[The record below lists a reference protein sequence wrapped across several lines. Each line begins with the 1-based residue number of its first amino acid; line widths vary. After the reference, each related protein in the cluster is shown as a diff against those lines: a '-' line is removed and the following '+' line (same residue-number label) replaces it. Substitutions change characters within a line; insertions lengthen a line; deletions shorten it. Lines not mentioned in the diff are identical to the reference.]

1 MFHERIRENERFNH
15 ILLHEQKCRDCR
27 KDAKGQLT
35 IRSNIPEI
43 RSKRQSTFSGGNNG
57 SDRKNMILVWSD
69 FLLVL
74 LPKSDHD
81 DDDDDMRGSADISLK
96 SAFQSE
102 ANEATALL
110 H

>member
-1 MFHERIRENERFNH
+1 MNKNI
-15 ILLHEQKCRDCR
+15 CRGYR
-27 KDAKGQLT
+27 KDAKGQPT

-74 LPKSDHD
+74 LPKIRS
-81 DDDDDMRGSADISLK
+81 
-96 SAFQSE
+96 
-102 ANEATALL
+102 
-110 H
+110 

>member
-1 MFHERIRENERFNH
+1 MDKNEAFA
-15 ILLHEQKCRDCR
+15 EKTR
-27 KDAKGQLT
+27 KVN

-81 DDDDDMRGSADISLK
+81 DDMRGSADISLK

>member
-1 MFHERIRENERFNH
+1 M
-15 ILLHEQKCRDCR
+15 
-27 KDAKGQLT
+27 KGQLT
-35 IRSNIPEI
+35 ICSNILEI
-43 RSKRQSTFSGGNNG
+43 CSKRQSSFPGGNNG

-81 DDDDDMRGSADISLK
+81 DDDMRGSDILLK

-102 ANEATALL
+102 AKEATVLQLL
-110 H
+110 LL

>member
-1 MFHERIRENERFNH
+1 MATFN
-15 ILLHEQKCRDCR
+15 LMTKDVCR
-27 KDAKGQLT
+27 KDVKGQLT
-35 IRSNIPEI
+35 ILSNIPEI

-81 DDDDDMRGSADISLK
+81 DDMRGSADISLK

>member
-1 MFHERIRENERFNH
+1 MDKNEAFA
-15 ILLHEQKCRDCR
+15 EKTR
-27 KDAKGQLT
+27 KVN

-74 LPKSDHD
+74 LPKIRS
-81 DDDDDMRGSADISLK
+81 
-96 SAFQSE
+96 
-102 ANEATALL
+102 
-110 H
+110 

>member
-1 MFHERIRENERFNH
+1 MRDLNTFS
-15 ILLHEQKCRDCR
+15 LMTKDVCRVCR
-27 KDAKGQLT
+27 NDAKGELT
-35 IRSNIPEI
+35 ISSNIPEI

-81 DDDDDMRGSADISLK
+81 DDDVKGSADISLK